1 MSRDHRQLG
10 RELGLFR
17 TEPLVGAGLPL
28 WLPDGAVIRCEL
40 ERLAAEEAIRD
51 GCQRVY
57 TPVLAKRELY
67 ERSGHWAKFAE
78 DMFPPMAL
86 GCEEFVLRPANCP
99 HHALIYAAGQHSFR
113 DLPVRLTEQASMF
126 RSELSGVLGGLSR
139 VRQINLDDTHVF
151 CMPEQVA
158 GEIVRGLQ
166 AALRYHRILGIE
178 VTRYQLSRRGKDG
191 AYLGGDQLWDDA
203 ERHLAAA
210 LGQLGLRYDDAPGEA
225 AFYGPKIDVQV
236 TDAAGREDTLSTVQL
251 DFNQPERF
259 DLGYIGSDGR
269 RHRPVM
275 IHRGVL
281 SSIDRLIAY
290 LIERYDGAFPP
301 WLAPVQVLVL
311 PVSEQQA
318 GLARSLTERLRAAGL
333 RADCAMADAT
343 LGARIRRARE
353 RRVPY
358 LAVIGAREEGT
369 GLLAV
374 RLRDGRQ
381 LPPMSAADLIAGIAG
396 QVASRSPGLGFAA
409 PAGSPQPADTA

>member
-1 MSRDHRQLG
+1 
-10 RELGLFR
+10 
-17 TEPLVGAGLPL
+17 
-28 WLPDGAVIRCEL
+28 
-40 ERLAAEEAIRD
+40 
-51 GCQRVY
+51 
-57 TPVLAKRELY
+57 
-67 ERSGHWAKFAE
+67 
-78 DMFPPMAL
+78 
-86 GCEEFVLRPANCP
+86 
-99 HHALIYAAGQHSFR
+99 
-113 DLPVRLTEQASMF
+113 
-126 RSELSGVLGGLSR
+126 
-139 VRQINLDDTHVF
+139 
-151 CMPEQVA
+151 
-158 GEIVRGLQ
+158 
-166 AALRYHRILGIE
+166 
-178 VTRYQLSRRGKDG
+178 
-191 AYLGGDQLWDDA
+191 
-203 ERHLAAA
+203 
-210 LGQLGLRYDDAPGEA
+210 
-225 AFYGPKIDVQV
+225 
-236 TDAAGREDTLSTVQL
+236 
-251 DFNQPERF
+251 
-259 DLGYIGSDGR
+259 
-269 RHRPVM
+269 M

-290 LIERYDGAFPP
+290 LIERNDGAFPP